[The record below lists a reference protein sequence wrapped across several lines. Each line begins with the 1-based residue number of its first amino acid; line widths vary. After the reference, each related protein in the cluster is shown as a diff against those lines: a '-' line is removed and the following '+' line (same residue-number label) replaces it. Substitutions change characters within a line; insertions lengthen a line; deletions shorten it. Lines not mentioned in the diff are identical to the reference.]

1 MQVTHTELQSWH
13 LTANGQCRG
22 MILLHGDDGARFQVQ
37 CEVPR
42 TADMGRSALNAA
54 LAQEAMRQLCS
65 LPEFRNAPPKL
76 APHAIPLMH

>member
-13 LTANGQCRG
+13 LTAAGQCRG
-22 MILLHGDDGARFQVQ
+22 MILLHGDDGARFQMK

-42 TADMGRSALNAA
+42 DKHMGRSALNAA
-54 LAQEAMRQLCS
+54 LAQEALRQLRS
-65 LPEFRNAPPKL
+65 LPEFRSDPPSL